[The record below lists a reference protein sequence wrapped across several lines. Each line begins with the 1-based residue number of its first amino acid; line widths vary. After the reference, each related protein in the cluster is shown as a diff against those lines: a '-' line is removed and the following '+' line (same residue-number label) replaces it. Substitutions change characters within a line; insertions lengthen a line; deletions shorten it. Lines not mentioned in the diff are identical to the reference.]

1 LRTENLKT
9 LVTYPTLLECYIL
22 VLHKLG
28 IGEAHSFVKY
38 VAGTAVLVNPT
49 AEDFDAATAR
59 VLEYPDQD
67 ITLTDAVL
75 VEVSARLAAPVWTH
89 DHHFDVMGAQVWRG

>member
-1 LRTENLKT
+1 MRTENLKT
-9 LVTYPTLLECYIL
+9 LVTYSTLLECYTL

-28 IGEAHSFVKY
+28 ISEAHSFLKY
-38 VAGTAVLVNPT
+38 VAGTAVFVNPT

-59 VLEYPDQD
+59 VISYLDQD

-75 VEVSARLAAPVWTH
+75 VEISARLAVPVWTH